1 MIRARNVP
9 LLTAI
14 ATTIVALGLCA
25 VHLWLRPLPGIDAFE
40 GFAIDAR
47 FKMRGPRAPASDR
60 VVIVGL
66 DDDTRRQFP
75 EIFQTRRGFA
85 DLFRALA
92 KYEVKVIALDLF
104 FSAPEVL
111 LPEDLEIKVRDA
123 DKELAPVIAAP
134 MPPSPAPA
142 PAPGDKTTPGDKPKA
157 APADK
162 TTPGDKPKAAPGDKA
177 ATETP
182 APPPGDKAA
191 PPPGDKAAPSADKA
205 ASPAE
210 TLEQSRWRLAQIVH
224 QIAEEM
230 RGDEM
235 LATAITDTKR
245 IFLGAYF
252 RPGKGKARET
262 EPGKLALAR
271 HGESADSGSGG
282 KRRPIHATA
291 VNFTLD
297 EIGNGAIGAGALNA
311 FRDPDGVTRRMP
323 LAVEFGGRHYLPLG
337 LTVALYDQG
346 KTGDSSYL
354 AGEPTMKVGG
364 RTLPVGEAASI
375 TLDVLGVDKI
385 PHLSAADVMSGK
397 APAASLRDKLVF
409 VGMTYA
415 SYDKVQTPLDAVANG
430 VELHATLA
438 ENYLSGHILGQA
450 GPLTTL
456 LAGLLLC
463 GFVIAAQLRPIRRR
477 AWVPPLIAAA
487 AIAGYL
493 AIAQVMFVAGTML
506 AVAAPIAMAF
516 VVLATATIGG
526 LATEGRE
533 KAHLR
538 SMFSRYVSRSVVD
551 RLIADPARAKL
562 GGERKVLTV
571 LFSDIRG
578 FSAFSEGMGPEE
590 LAHFIG
596 EYLTPMTELVL
607 ESGGTLDKYIGDAVM
622 AIWSAPVDIPDHA
635 ARACDV
641 ALRMQAALIG
651 LNKKWQTEGKPE
663 IAIGVGINTGPMS
676 VGNMGTASRFDYTVL
691 GDQVNLG
698 ARLEALT
705 KEYGVDILVGEATA
719 KAAGSRFVFREVDL
733 VRVKGRAGAAPVY
746 ELVGRPGVE
755 VDPRFAEALAAYR
768 RRDFES
774 ARETFAQLAT
784 DDRTA
789 KIFAKRCA
797 ALAASP
803 PPPDWDG
810 VYEQKSK

>member
-1 MIRARNVP
+1 VVRARNVP

-14 ATTIVALGLCA
+14 VATLIALALCA
-25 VHLWLRPLPGIDAFE
+25 IHLWVRPLPGLDAFE

-47 FKMRGPRAPASDR
+47 FKLRGPRPPASDR

-66 DDDTRRQFP
+66 DDETRRQYP

-92 KYEVKVIALDLF
+92 KYDVKVIALDLF

-111 LPEDLEIKVRDA
+111 LPEDLEIKVREA
-123 DKELAPVIAAP
+123 DKQLAPVV
-134 MPPSPAPA
+134 
-142 PAPGDKTTPGDKPKA
+142 
-157 APADK
+157 
-162 TTPGDKPKAAPGDKA
+162 
-177 ATETP
+177 
-182 APPPGDKAA
+182 
-191 PPPGDKAAPSADKA
+191 
-205 ASPAE
+205 ASPQPQPAE
-210 TLEQSRWRLAQIVH
+210 SLEQSRWELAQIIH
-224 QIAEEM
+224 AIAEEM

-235 LATAITDTKR
+235 LAKAITDTKR

-252 RPGKGKARET
+252 RTGKGKAREA
-262 EPGKLALAR
+262 EPPKLALAR

-282 KRRPIHATA
+282 ARRPLHAVA

-297 EIGNGAIGAGALNA
+297 DIAAGAIGAGALNA
-311 FRDPDGVTRRMP
+311 LRDPDGVTRRLP
-323 LAVEFGGRHYLPLG
+323 LAIELGGRHYLPMG
-337 LTVALYDQG
+337 LAVALHDLG
-346 KTGDSSYL
+346 KSGDTQYL
-354 AGEPTMKVGG
+354 AGESSMKVGG
-364 RTLPVGEAASI
+364 RVLPVGPAASL
-375 TLDVLGVDKI
+375 TLDVLGKDRI
-385 PHLSAADVMSGK
+385 PHISAADVMSGK
-397 APAASLRDKLVF
+397 APPESLKNKLAF

-415 SYDKVQTPLDAVANG
+415 SYDKVQTPLDQVANG

-438 ENYLSGHILGQA
+438 ENYLSGRILTQA

-477 AWVPPLIAAA
+477 AWVPPLIAAG

-493 AIAQVMFVAGTML
+493 AIVQVMFVSEILL
-506 AVAAPIAMAF
+506 AVAAPVAMAF
-516 VVLATATIGG
+516 VVLAAATVGG

-538 SMFSRYVSRSVVD
+538 AVFSQYVSRQVVD
-551 RLIADPARAKL
+551 RILADPKRARL

-590 LAHFIG
+590 LANFIS

-607 ESGGTLDKYIGDAVM
+607 DSGGTLDKYIGDAVM
-622 AIWSAPVDIPDHA
+622 AIWAAPVHYPDHA
-635 ARACDV
+635 ERACDV
-641 ALRMQAALIG
+641 ALKMQAALVE
-651 LNKKWQTEGKPE
+651 LNKKWKAEGKPAV
-663 IAIGVGINTGPMS
+663 AIGVGINTGPMS
-676 VGNMGTASRFDYTVL
+676 VGNMGTPARFDYTVL

-705 KEYGVDILVGEATA
+705 KEYGVDILVGEETA
-719 KAAGSRFVFREVDL
+719 KEAGSKFVFREIDV
-733 VRVKGRAGAAPVY
+733 VRVKGRAGAAPCY
-746 ELVGRPGVE
+746 ELVGRTGSAE
-755 VDPRFAEALAAYR
+755 VDPRFVDALAAYR
-768 RRDFES
+768 RRDFAA
-774 ARETFAQLAT
+774 ARAAFEVLAAS
-784 DDRTA
+784 DRTA
-789 KIFAKRCA
+789 AIFARRCA
-797 ALAASP
+797 ALAADP